1 MLAATLPARRNST
14 VEAAISPCFTT
25 IQPLFNLQ
33 TGAVCYPI
41 SPSLANKSGFR
52 SYSNFNRVFT
62 QRMGKTVITWM
73 QDGK

>member
-1 MLAATLPARRNST
+1 MHAPY
-14 VEAAISPCFTT
+14 V
-25 IQPLFNLQ
+25 PLI
-33 TGAVCYPI
+33 PI
-41 SPSLANKSGFR
+41 SLNMLGNRGCLLPNQPFTGNKSGFR

>member
-1 MLAATLPARRNST
+1 M
-14 VEAAISPCFTT
+14 
-25 IQPLFNLQ
+25 PLI
-33 TGAVCYPI
+33 PI
-41 SPSLANKSGFR
+41 SLNMLGNRGCLLPNQPFTGNKSGFR